1 MVRIIAKEGS
11 SIKVFLIVYFHLRFS
26 IALISLKLINTNNHG
41 NETGE
46 NPKPYIWSKKA
57 VNLVRKSLKREV
69 SDNRSMRCE
78 RGREAEDCSLSGF
91 SFSACI
97 IS

>member
-1 MVRIIAKEGS
+1 MVRIIAKERS
-11 SIKVFLIVYFHLRFS
+11 SKKVFLIAYFHLRFS

-41 NETGE
+41 NETGK

-69 SDNRSMRCE
+69 SDNRSMGWE
-78 RGREAEDCSLSGF
+78 RGREAESF